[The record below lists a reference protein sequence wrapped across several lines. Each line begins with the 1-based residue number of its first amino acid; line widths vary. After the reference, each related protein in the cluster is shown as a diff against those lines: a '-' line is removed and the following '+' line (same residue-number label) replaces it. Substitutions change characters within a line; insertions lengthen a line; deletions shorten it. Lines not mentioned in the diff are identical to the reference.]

1 MRLALA
7 RSRTEG
13 KSDMYL
19 EKLELLIDGVWRPGS
34 TGAGEDLINPATAQ
48 TIARLPHASAADLDE
63 ALAASARGFKVWKA
77 MTAIQRFAVMNK
89 AADLIEARKA
99 EIARTLTMENG
110 KPLAEA
116 LGEVQFSADVTRW
129 YAEEGK
135 RAYGRI
141 VPARLPGVRQ
151 MVFKEP
157 VGPVAGFAAWNFPAS
172 NVIRKI
178 AGALGAGCSI
188 IIKPA
193 EETPGTAVA
202 FGRCFQDAGL
212 PAGVLNI
219 VFGIPAEVS
228 SHLLSSPIPRKVSLT
243 GSTAVGKL
251 LQKQAADTLKRCTM
265 ELGGHSPVIVHADAN
280 LEKTL
285 DTVVAFKFRNAGQV
299 CTSPTRFYVHES
311 LYEPFIDGFATR
323 TRRIRIGNGL
333 DEGTQMGPMIAPR
346 RLDVMDSFVADA
358 RAKGAEIVTGG
369 ERIGNQGY
377 FYAPTLM
384 KNVPDDALIMSEE
397 PFGPL
402 APTTTFS
409 TFDEV
414 IERANSLPFGLASFV
429 FTQNGTLAQ
438 KTEMALEAGMVG
450 VNHMMVSTAETPFG
464 GINESGYGSESGIEG
479 LEAYLRTK
487 FVTEI

>member
-1 MRLALA
+1 
-7 RSRTEG
+7 
-13 KSDMYL
+13 MYS
-19 EKLELLIDGVWRPGS
+19 EKLELLIDGTFRLGS
-34 TGAGEDLINPATAQ
+34 QGAGEDLIDPATGEAL
-48 TIARLPHASAADLDE
+48 ARLPHASKADLDE
-63 ALAASARGFKVWKA
+63 ALQASARGFKVWKA
-77 MTAIQRFAVMNK
+77 LTAIQRYGIMQK

-99 EIARTLTMENG
+99 EIARTLTLENG

-116 LGEVQFSADVTRW
+116 AGEVQFSADVVRW

-141 VPARLPGVRQ
+141 VPARIPGVRQ

-157 VGPVAGFAAWNFPAS
+157 VGPVAAFAAWNFPAS

-178 AGALGAGCSI
+178 AGGLGAGCSI

-219 VFGIPAEVS
+219 VFGVPAEIS
-228 SHLLSSPIPRKVSLT
+228 SYLLASPIIKKVSLT

-251 LQKQAADTLKRCTM
+251 LQKQAAETLKRCTM
-265 ELGGHSPVIVHADAN
+265 ELGGHSPVIIHADAD

-311 LYEPFIDGFATR
+311 LYDPFIDGFSSRAR
-323 TRRIRIGNGL
+323 KLRVGHGL
-333 DEGTQMGPMIAPR
+333 DEGTQMGPMIAAR
-346 RLDVMDSFVADA
+346 RLDVMDGFVSDA
-358 RAKGAEIVTGG
+358 KANGAEVVTGG
-369 ERIGNQGY
+369 ERIGNKGF
-377 FYAPTLM
+377 FYAPTLI
-384 KNVPDDALIMSEE
+384 KNVPDSARIMSEE
-397 PFGPL
+397 PFGPI
-402 APTTTFS
+402 APTTTFRD
-409 TFDEV
+409 FDEM

-429 FTQNGTLAQ
+429 FTRNGTLAQ
-438 KTEMALEAGMVG
+438 RTERELEAGMVG

-479 LEAYLRTK
+479 LDAYLRTK
-487 FVTEI
+487 FVTEM

>member
-1 MRLALA
+1 
-7 RSRTEG
+7 
-13 KSDMYL
+13 MYS
-19 EKLELLIDGVWRPGS
+19 EKLELLIDGVWRQGS
-34 TGAGEDLINPATAQ
+34 GGVGEDLINPATGEA
-48 TIARLPHASAADLDE
+48 IARLPHASTADLDE
-63 ALAASARGFKVWKA
+63 ALAASVKGFKVWKA
-77 MTAIQRFAVMNK
+77 MTAIQRFAILDK
-89 AADLIEARKA
+89 AADLIETRKG

-110 KPLAEA
+110 KSLAEA
-116 LGEVQFSADVTRW
+116 TGEVQFSADATRW

-141 VPARLPGVRQ
+141 VPARIPGVRQ

-157 VGPVAGFAAWNFPAS
+157 VGPVAAFAAWNFPAS

-193 EETPGTAVA
+193 EETPGTAIA
-202 FGRCFQDAGL
+202 FGRCFQEAGL

-219 VFGIPAEVS
+219 VFGVPTQVS
-228 SHLLSSPIPRKVSLT
+228 THLLASPIPRKVSLT

-251 LQKQAADTLKRCTM
+251 LQKLAADTLKRCTM
-265 ELGGHSPVIVHADAN
+265 ELGGHSPVIIHADAD

-311 LYEPFIDGFATR
+311 LYENFIAGFAVR
-323 TRRIRIGNGL
+323 TRKLKIGNGL
-333 DEGTQMGPMIAPR
+333 DEGTQMGPMIAQR
-346 RLDVMDSFVADA
+346 RLDVMDTFVADA
-358 RAKGAEIVTGG
+358 KATGAEVITGG
-369 ERIGNQGY
+369 ERMGNVGY
-377 FYAPTLM
+377 FYAPTLL
-384 KNVPDDALIMSEE
+384 KYVPDEARIMKEE
-397 PFGPL
+397 PFGPI
-402 APTTTFS
+402 APTTIFS

-414 IERANSLPFGLASFV
+414 IERANSLPYGLASFV
-429 FTQNGTLAQ
+429 FTQNGSLAQ
-438 KTEMALEAGMVG
+438 KTEMALDAGMVG

-464 GINESGYGSESGIEG
+464 GVNESGYGSESGIEG